1 MNRSMRND
9 QEISLE
15 LERFR
20 KIDTE
25 VRQNIMSV
33 KSEGGH
39 RKDSVNKE
47 GIINN

>member
-1 MNRSMRND
+1 MNRSIRND

-15 LERFR
+15 LERFK

-33 KSEGGH
+33 N
-39 RKDSVNKE
+39 RKDSINKE